1 MIFPLTIQP
10 DIWLG
15 QIRISE
21 PIIALTGLMI
31 GAVCLYAVR
40 RIARTTADSRVVR
53 FIRAFLLLMMFST
66 LTGAFIGHA
75 FLYALDFAWKLPSW
89 MLSLASVAALERA
102 AILHA
107 RPMLRPFWS
116 RFFLWWNT
124 LNFVVFAVILFQTL
138 NFHVVEAHAV
148 VSLLLVTGGMELF
161 VWIKK
166 RDRGS
171 LFLLA
176 NIGIAVVA
184 VSFHLLH
191 FSFCRWFTYFD
202 IGHIVL
208 CFGMWTVMRGAETLK
223 IYEREQL
230 ML

>member
-15 QIRISE
+15 NLRVSE
-21 PIIALTGLMI
+21 PVIAFTGLMI
-31 GAVCLYAVR
+31 GAVCFYAIR
-40 RIARTTADSRVVR
+40 RIARTTADSKVVR
-53 FIRAFLLLMMFST
+53 YIRAFLLLMMFST

-107 RPMLRPFWS
+107 RPMLKPFWG
-116 RFFLWWNT
+116 RFFMGWNT
-124 LNFVVFAVILFQTL
+124 VVFVSFAVILFQTL
-138 NFHVVEAHAV
+138 NFHMVEAHAV
-148 VSLLLVTGGMELF
+148 LSLLLVTGGMELF
-161 VWIKK
+161 VWLRK

-171 LFLLA
+171 LFLLG
-176 NIGIAVVA
+176 NIGIAVLA

-202 IGHIVL
+202 IAHIFL

-223 IYEREQL
+223 IYEREKV